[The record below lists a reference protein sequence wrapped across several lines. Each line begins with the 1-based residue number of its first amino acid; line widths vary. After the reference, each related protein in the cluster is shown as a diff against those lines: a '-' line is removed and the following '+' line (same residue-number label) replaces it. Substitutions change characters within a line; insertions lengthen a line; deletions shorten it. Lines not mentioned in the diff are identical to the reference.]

1 MVKQA
6 KETPDPNAD
15 TSTNKEDLSK
25 ADEKILGL
33 LIMPRM
39 QFPC

>member
-25 ADEKILGL
+25 AGEKILGFPV
-33 LIMPRM
+33 IPRM
-39 QFPC
+39 QSRC